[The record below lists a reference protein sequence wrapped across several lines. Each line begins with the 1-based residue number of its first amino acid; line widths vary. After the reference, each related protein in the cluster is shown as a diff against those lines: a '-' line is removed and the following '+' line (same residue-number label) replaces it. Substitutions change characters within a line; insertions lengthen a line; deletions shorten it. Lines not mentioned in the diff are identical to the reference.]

1 MHYLLFKI
9 LFMKKTLPFFSLLAT
24 ILISARLSAQSQE
37 EMKAYTE
44 YMTPGPIQEMMAK
57 SAGSW
62 TAAVSMW
69 PKEGVPPMTSTMETT
84 NEMILGGRYLKGTNK
99 GAMYGMPFEG
109 IGITG
114 YDNAKQIFNN
124 VWIDNMGTGI
134 IFLEGNWDAAT
145 NSINFSG
152 KSTDPLTKKDTPI
165 REVLKFVDD
174 NHQVFEMYI
183 TINGKEFKYLE
194 IKYLRK

>member
-1 MHYLLFKI
+1 
-9 LFMKKTLPFFSLLAT
+9 MKKFLRLLSLLAAT
-24 ILISARLSAQSQE
+24 LISARLSAQSQE
-37 EMKAYTE
+37 EMKAYTA

-57 SAGSW
+57 SVGSW
-62 TAAVSMW
+62 TGTVSMW
-69 PKEGVPPMTSTMETT
+69 PKEGVPPMTSALEIT
-84 NEMILGGRYLKGTNK
+84 NEMILGGRFLKGTNK
-99 GAMYGMPFEG
+99 GTMYGMPFEG

-114 YDNAKQIFNN
+114 YDNAKQIFANS
-124 VWIDNMGTGI
+124 WIDNMGTGI
-134 IFLEGNWDAAT
+134 IFMEGSWDAAA

-152 KSTDPLTKKDTPI
+152 KSTDPLTKKDIPT

-183 TINGKEFKYLE
+183 TVNGKEFKYLE